1 MVLNSVTD
9 FPASLARMEAASLE
23 PRVVEERSLVL
34 RPLFDR
40 AWLDHLGGVA
50 RGLYSLRDG
59 IAYETVYAVEA
70 RRAVAGR
77 AIRRRPRVDR
87 EHSHSAQAVVA
98 P

>member
-1 MVLNSVTD
+1 M
-9 FPASLARMEAASLE
+9 
-23 PRVVEERSLVL
+23 VEERSLVL

-70 RRAVAGR
+70 RAR
-77 AIRRRPRVDR
+77 
-87 EHSHSAQAVVA
+87 
-98 P
+98 